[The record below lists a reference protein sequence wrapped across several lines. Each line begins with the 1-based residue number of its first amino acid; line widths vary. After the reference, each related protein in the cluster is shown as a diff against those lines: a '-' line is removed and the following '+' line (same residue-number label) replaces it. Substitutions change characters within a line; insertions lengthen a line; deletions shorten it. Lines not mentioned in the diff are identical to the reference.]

1 VKGFCLSRLK
11 GISMLVLSRRKNQE
25 IRIGDDIVL
34 TIVDIRG
41 DNVRIGI
48 TAPPGVAVHRQ
59 EVWDAVKKGN
69 EDGT

>member
-1 VKGFCLSRLK
+1 
-11 GISMLVLSRRKNQE
+11 MLVLSRRKNQE

-41 DNVRIGI
+41 DNIRIGV

-59 EVWDAVKKGN
+59 EVWDAIKKET
-69 EDGT
+69 EDGQ

>member
-1 VKGFCLSRLK
+1 MSL
-11 GISMLVLSRRKNQE
+11 MLVLSRRKNQE

-41 DNVRIGI
+41 DNIRIGI

-59 EVWDAVKKGN
+59 EIWDAIKKEQG
-69 EDGT
+69 DGASDS